1 MENLVGIVHS
11 TESFGASDG
20 PGIRFIIFLKGCKM
34 RCKYCHNPDTW
45 GKKGGTEM
53 TADELLQKAEKYRS
67 YWKSDGGITVSGG
80 EPLLQID
87 FLLEL
92 FKKAKARGINTC
104 IDTAGQPFTTEKEWL
119 DKFDELMKYTDL
131 VMLDIKQMNN
141 ARHKEITSF
150 SNENILQ
157 MARYLDEKGK
167 KMWIRHVLVPTLSN
181 FDEDLKAL
189 REFTDSLKNVE
200 RVDLLP
206 YHTMGKFKW
215 ENLGLKY
222 PLENVPTPTP
232 EQILNAKRILND

>member
-45 GKKGGTEM
+45 GKNGGTEM

-141 ARHKEITSF
+141 ARHKKITSF